1 MTSKIGM
8 ILRIINPKINTNMN
22 KKQIDLFKPVIQ
34 RKTKAKDTEIQCFS
48 QDRVRRYRH
57 NLVIDR

>member
-8 ILRIINPKINTNMN
+8 ILRIINPEINTDVN

-34 RKTKAKDTEIQCFS
+34 TKTKNTEIQFFS
-48 QDRVRRYRH
+48 QDRVRRYSH
-57 NLVIDR
+57 EIVIDR

>member
-1 MTSKIGM
+1 M
-8 ILRIINPKINTNMN
+8 ILRIINPKINTDVN

-34 RKTKAKDTEIQCFS
+34 TKPKDTEIQCFS

-57 NLVIDR
+57 EIVIDR

>member
-8 ILRIINPKINTNMN
+8 ILRIINPEINTDVN
-22 KKQIDLFKPVIQ
+22 KKQTDLFKPVIQ
-34 RKTKAKDTEIQCFS
+34 TKTKNTEIQCFS

-57 NLVIDR
+57 EIVIDR